1 MPEVRIEAEPRTEFG
16 KGAARATR
24 RAGRVPAVMY
34 GHGAENR
41 HFTLPGHDLMIALK
55 TPNALFGIAGLGGK
69 SLLALPKAVQRN
81 AITGF
86 IEHVDLIEVR
96 RGEKVTV
103 EIPVRVSGEVFS
115 GGLLDQ
121 QLVQIAVEAEATNLP
136 DGVDVDVEGM
146 ETGTAVHAKDIALPS
161 GSTLVTDP
169 DALVLHV
176 LAAPTAEQI
185 EADLGEA
192 PAEAEAGE
200 AVEGAEAPAA
210 EAEPEAE

>member
-161 GSTLVTDP
+161 GATLVTDP